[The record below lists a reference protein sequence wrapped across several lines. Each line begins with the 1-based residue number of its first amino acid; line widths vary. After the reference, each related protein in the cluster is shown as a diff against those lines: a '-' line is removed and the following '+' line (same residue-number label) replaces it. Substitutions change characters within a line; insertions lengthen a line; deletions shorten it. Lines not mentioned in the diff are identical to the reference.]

1 MPPPACPQERPDAI
15 LPTMGGQTALNL
27 AKALSEVRA
36 ALACLPE
43 CGGVGGGGSAG
54 DGGGRVKAGQQ
65 GAAAGSCRQLCD
77 RSLLPQSAPPP
88 TPCPPSPCPQ
98 SGILAKYNVE
108 LIGAK
113 LESINKAED
122 RDLFAQ
128 AMKKLNLNMSASRI
142 ATTMEECMKAAEEI
156 GSMPLIIRPAFTLG
170 GTGGGIAYNMDEFR
184 CGLVGVDWWRR
195 GEGVDEGEGECGLPA
210 HSLQNARGCWPVFMP
225 PPPPPVPLAPPA
237 AICRLAGRF
246 ATRA

>member
-1 MPPPACPQERPDAI
+1 MCSLDAPLAEI
-15 LPTMGGQTALNL
+15 TAL
-27 AKALSEVRA
+27 
-36 ALACLPE
+36 
-43 CGGVGGGGSAG
+43 
-54 DGGGRVKAGQQ
+54 
-65 GAAAGSCRQLCD
+65 
-77 RSLLPQSAPPP
+77 PPP
-88 TPCPPSPCPQ
+88 TPPRLPPPPPPRLQ

-170 GTGGGIAYNMDEFR
+170 GTGGGIAYTMDEFR